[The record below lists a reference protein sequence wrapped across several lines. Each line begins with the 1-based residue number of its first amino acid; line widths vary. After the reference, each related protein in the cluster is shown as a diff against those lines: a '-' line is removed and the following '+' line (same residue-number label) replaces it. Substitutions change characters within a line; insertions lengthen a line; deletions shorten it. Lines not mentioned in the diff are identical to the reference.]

1 MNILGIHDGKDAG
14 VCLVS
19 NGKPVYASNE
29 ERFSRKKLHFGFP
42 YLSLRNLLKTTGI
55 GLSDIDRVGVGF
67 QAMVE
72 TEDYPIYT
80 DINDTN
86 LFQSI
91 FWGPPG
97 ISVPSRPLAHLSKRP
112 NRCSA

>member
-42 YLSLRNLLKTTGI
+42 YLSR
-55 GLSDIDRVGVGF
+55 S
-67 QAMVE
+67 E
-72 TEDYPIYT
+72 T
-80 DINDTN
+80 
-86 LFQSI
+86 F
-91 FWGPPG
+91 
-97 ISVPSRPLAHLSKRP
+97 
-112 NRCSA
+112 